1 MKNNTLVIGANGFLG
16 SNLSKRLL
24 TEGYNVYAVYNL
36 QRNNI
41 PEGSIL
47 LTIYELFEFEVD
59 INYIFFCPG
68 SYKDNH
74 DQYIQINCFLL
85 SKIILKYTKA
95 KLIYISSISVYGST
109 KHTLIENSSFTNPSL
124 YGQSKI
130 CGEFIAKSSIRY
142 SIIRFTYM
150 YGPYLNNNSFLP
162 NIISQAKRENK
173 ITLYGNGDRK
183 QDYIH
188 INDAINLCLL
198 AMHYENNEVFLGA
211 TGFSYSN
218 LEVSNIVQALCQEV
232 EIEFSGTESSTSM
245 SFNSDI
251 TKSKLNW
258 EPKVSIH
265 DGIKTMLI

>member
-24 TEGYNVYAVYNL
+24 TEGYNVFAVYNL

-47 LTIYELFEFEVD
+47 FTIDELFEFEVD

-68 SYKDNH
+68 SYKDNY

-95 KLIYISSISVYGST
+95 KLIYISSISVYGT
-109 KHTLIENSSFTNPSL
+109 TNNILIENSCFTNPSL

-188 INDAINLCLL
+188 INDAINLCVL

-218 LEVSNIVQALCQEV
+218 LEVSNIVQSLCQEV